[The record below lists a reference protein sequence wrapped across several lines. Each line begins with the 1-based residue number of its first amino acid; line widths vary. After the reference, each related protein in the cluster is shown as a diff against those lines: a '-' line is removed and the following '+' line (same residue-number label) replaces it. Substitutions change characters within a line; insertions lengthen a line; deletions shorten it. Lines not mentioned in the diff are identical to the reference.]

1 MASSPPATH
10 AASTS
15 DVDGSS
21 CSMIPVVRKM
31 PEPMTAPIT
40 KSVAPQTPIARSS
53 WASASGPGGG
63 GEAGWV
69 TCRER

>member
-21 CSMIPVVRKM
+21 CTMRPVVRKM
-31 PEPMTAPIT
+31 PEPMTLPT
-40 KSVAPQTPIARSS
+40 TSSVAPDRPMARTS
-53 WASASGPGGG
+53 WASASG
-63 GEAGWV
+63 AG
-69 TCRER
+69 